1 MLNDEKVDRCESCQ
15 SGSSVNSGLQA
26 LEVLARALLSRIGSL
41 SEAKVDG
48 GSLNITYEVQKFEA
62 ELIIAAVNATGGT
75 QRRAAQ
81 LLGMNVTTL
90 NRKIKRYGIKTN
102 DEVHSVAPLT
112 SDTPSPEITD
122 YLFFKTGPL

>member
-1 MLNDEKVDRCESCQ
+1 MLNDEKADRCD

-41 SEAKVDG
+41 SEARVDG
-48 GSLNITYEVQKFEA
+48 GPLNITYEVQKFEA

-102 DEVHSVAPLT
+102 DEVHSVGHLT
-112 SDTPSPEITD
+112 SDAPSPEITD